1 MLYHLQS
8 LLNSF
13 RYAFRGLL
21 LCLKTQRNLRL
32 ELAAALWVIAAALAL
47 ELSGGE
53 LAALLLCCGLVLS
66 LELMNTAMEFTV
78 DLCCPKP
85 HPLAKAAKDAA
96 AGGVLMAAVTA
107 AAVGIVL
114 FGRPDRLGLCSGWLL
129 LPRCGLFCWREPPLC
144 RRCSFSSPAHGSGRN
159 TRILKIKKENRF
171 EQYFHP

>member
-1 MLYHLQS
+1 MILYHLQS

-32 ELAAALWVIAAALAL
+32 ELAAALWVMAAALAL

-114 FGRPDRLGLCSGWLL
+114 FGRPDRLGALFRLALASPLRVILLAGAAALSALFIFLPCS
-129 LPRCGLFCWREPPLC
+129 RQRVE
-144 RRCSFSSPAHGSGRN
+144 HKD
-159 TRILKIKKENRF
+159 TED
-171 EQYFHP
+171 

>member
-1 MLYHLQS
+1 MILYHLQS

-96 AGGVLMAAVTA
+96 AGGVLPA
-107 AAVGIVL
+107 
-114 FGRPDRLGLCSGWLL
+114 FP
-129 LPRCGLFCWREPPLC
+129 FRE
-144 RRCSFSSPAHGSGRN
+144 
-159 TRILKIKKENRF
+159 
-171 EQYFHP
+171 

>member
-1 MLYHLQS
+1 MMLYHLQS

-32 ELAAALWVIAAALAL
+32 ELAAALWVMAAALAL

-114 FGRPDRLGLCSGWLL
+114 FGRPDRLGALFRLSFASPLRVILLAGAAALSALFIFLPCSRQRTEHKDTEDYKG
-129 LPRCGLFCWREPPLC
+129 EPL
-144 RRCSFSSPAHGSGRN
+144 
-159 TRILKIKKENRF
+159 
-171 EQYFHP
+171 